1 MKLVDEKGKL
11 FGKINLID
19 LLVLVVI
26 VAALAFAAYRF
37 LGGGSAALDQTTRI
51 DYTVLAPA
59 VDDTSYQEIQRQ
71 LELAG
76 GQDQLMADGKLLDGY
91 VTGVTAA
98 PHAVYD
104 VDANGNATRSEED
117 PANGGRWDLTFT
129 VTANVVDPITTK
141 IGTQEVRVG
150 KSHILKTTHFELA
163 TTTILTC
170 DWAE

>member
-37 LGGGSAALDQTTRI
+37 LGGSSAVLDSTTQLT
-51 DYTVLAPA
+51 YTVMAPA
-59 VDDTSYQEIQRQ
+59 VDDTAYREIQRH

-76 GQDQLMADGKLLDGY
+76 GQDQLMADGALVDGF

-98 PHAVYD
+98 PHVVYD
-104 VDANGNATRSEED
+104 VDPNGNATRSEED

-141 IGTQEVRVG
+141 VGTQEVRVG
-150 KSHILKTTHFELA
+150 KSHILKTTHFEL
-163 TTTILTC
+163 TNTTILTC